1 MKIKIIAKCFL
12 LFLCS
17 AATLSLG
24 QVQASS
30 IQQESEFTVFGN
42 SLTQSFQSGSSEFAI
57 KQAQHRFVGES
68 SSGDNI
74 TAFNFTQNVAGNGV
88 HLSFSQGKTEQHA
101 VLGYSL
107 GRFTFSAIRGKAQS
121 FIRDAGSFQ
130 GIDRFSF
137 HGGNDIGF
145 DYFGAALDT
154 KLNSN
159 LHAQFGFAQ
168 LDSKFLGL
176 QSRGVQY
183 FELSSNA
190 QYKGLSGLYGRISF
204 FERGDESIGQ
214 GLETGF
220 AYKNAHYTFQALSV
234 NGNKKL
240 FRLRS
245 QYALSDATSLLF
257 DISQAN
263 DPSHFDESRYT
274 SMLSIQHFIGK
285 KSKIRFNLK
294 EEAQTEVKKKS
305 RISRPV
311 LIGAGVVAV
320 AAIASSGSSSSDS
333 STRSQAETD
342 AAFAVLNRV
351 NPQSIR
357 ENREFGGWIYRN
369 QDNTFGSSTPV
380 RGGAASVTLPSPAV
394 STPIGSTVTASYH
407 THAAF
412 DPRFDNENFSP
423 QDIAAD
429 NSVGIGGYLGTPGGT
444 FQYHFGDDIELL
456 GSLATQ

>member
-17 AATLSLG
+17 AATLSVG
-24 QVQASS
+24 QAQANV
-30 IQQESEFTVFGN
+30 IKQESEFTVFGN
-42 SLTQSFQSGSSEFAI
+42 SLTQSFQARSSEFMI
-57 KQAQHRFVGES
+57 KQAQHQFVGES

-74 TAFNFTQNVAGNGV
+74 TAFNFIQNVAGNGV
-88 HLSFSQGKTEQHA
+88 HLSFSQGQTEQHA

-107 GRFTFSAIRGKAQS
+107 GRFTFSAIRGEAQS

-130 GIDRFSF
+130 GVDRFSF

-145 DYFGAALDT
+145 DYFGAGLDT
-154 KLNSN
+154 KLSN
-159 LHAQFGFAQ
+159 NIHAQFGFAQ
-168 LDSKFLGL
+168 LDSKLSAL
-176 QSRGVQY
+176 QTRGVQY
-183 FELSSNA
+183 FELSSDA
-190 QYKGLSGLYGRISF
+190 QYKGLSGLYGRFSF
-204 FERGDESIGQ
+204 LERGGESIGQ

-220 AYKNAHYTFQALSV
+220 VYKNAHYTFQALSV
-234 NGNKKL
+234 DGNKKL

-274 SMLSIQHFIGK
+274 SMFSIHHFIGR
-285 KSKIRFNLK
+285 KSKARFTLK
-294 EEAQTEVKKKS
+294 EEASTEGKKKS

-342 AAFAVLNRV
+342 AAFAVLNQV

-357 ENREFGGWIYRN
+357 ENREFGGWVYRN
-369 QDNTFGSSTPV
+369 QDNTFGTSTPV
-380 RGGAASVTLPSPAV
+380 RGEAASVTLPSPAV
-394 STPIGSTVTASYH
+394 STPAGSTVTASYH

-444 FQYHFGDDIELL
+444 FQYHFGGDIELL